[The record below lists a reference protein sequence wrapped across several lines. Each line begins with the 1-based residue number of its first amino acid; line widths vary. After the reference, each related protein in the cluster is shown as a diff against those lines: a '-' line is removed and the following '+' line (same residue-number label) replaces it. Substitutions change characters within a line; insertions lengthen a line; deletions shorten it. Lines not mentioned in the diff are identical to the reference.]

1 MDTPVQKTQSSLD
14 FFLVQHDLGA
24 PKPGAA
30 EGPQAVLEQLFAG
43 SPHIQTQSIF
53 KIAQSTESIKEPT
66 PHAKSLQQTLQTSKT
81 LRDAVSQSLKQN
93 RFAMVLSGD
102 HSTAIGTIAGIKAAF
117 PSLEMGVV
125 WFDAH
130 TDIHSPY
137 TTHSG
142 NLHGMPLS
150 AATQLDNTADRRQ
163 VPTDH
168 EKKLWKEM
176 KNLAPTNPMVELEN
190 IVFVG
195 IRDMEPEEKNLVKG
209 RDCLILDSE
218 YVQNQ
223 TSNELVTKIKHHL
236 RHCDIIYVSFDIDC
250 LDKSIVPGTGTPVDN
265 GPDAQKVLDIVS
277 QLSVWD
283 RVVCFE
289 LSEVNPTLDPSGK
302 TTEVATQVARN
313 ALSFLS

>member
-1 MDTPVQKTQSSLD
+1 METPVLKTQSSLN
-14 FFLVQHDLGA
+14 FLLVEHDLGA
-24 PKPGAA
+24 PTNGAA
-30 EGPQAVLEQLFAG
+30 QGPQAVLAHLFAKI
-43 SPHIQTQSIF
+43 PQAQTQ
-53 KIAQSTESIKEPT
+53 AVSTITQTTTPPKEQT
-66 PHAKSLQQTLQTSKT
+66 PHAKSLEQTLETCKS
-81 LRDAVSQSLKQN
+81 LRDAVSKSLKKKN
-93 RFAMVLSGD
+93 FTIVLSGD
-102 HSTAIGTIAGIKAAF
+102 HSTAIGTIAGIKTAF
-117 PSLEMGVV
+117 PSLEIGIV

-176 KNLAPTNPMVELEN
+176 KGLAPTKPMVELEN

-195 IRDMEPEEKNLVKG
+195 IRDMEQEEKNLVKG
-209 RDCLILDSE
+209 RDCLILDAA
-218 YVQNQ
+218 YVKHES
-223 TSNELVTKIKHHL
+223 SNALVTKIKHHL
-236 RHCDIIYVSFDIDC
+236 RHCDIIYMSFDIDC
-250 LDKSIVPGTGTPVDN
+250 LDKSIVPGTGTPVEN
-265 GPDAQKVLDIVS
+265 GPDAEKVLDIVS
-277 QLSVWD
+277 QLSTWE

-302 TTEVATQVARN
+302 TTEVATNIARN

>member
-1 MDTPVQKTQSSLD
+1 METPVNKTLSSLD
-14 FFLVQHDLGA
+14 FVLVEHDQGA
-24 PKPGAA
+24 PSPGAA
-30 EGPQAVLEQLFAG
+30 HGPQAVLQLLLAG
-43 SPHIQTQSIF
+43 SPHIQTKSITTISQF
-53 KIAQSTESIKEPT
+53 KKESKEPT
-66 PHAKSLQQTLQTSKT
+66 PHAKSLEQTLETCKT
-81 LRDAVSQSLKQN
+81 LRDSVSKSLQQKH
-93 RFAMVLSGD
+93 FTVVLSGD
-102 HSTAIGTIAGIKAAF
+102 HSTAIGTIAGIKTAF
-117 PSLEMGVV
+117 PSLEIGVV

-163 VPTDH
+163 VPTDF

-176 KNLAPTNPMVELEN
+176 KSLAPTKPMIELEN

-195 IRDMEPEEKNLVKG
+195 IRDMEEEEQNLVRG
-209 RDCLILDSE
+209 RDCLILDAE

-223 TSNELVTKIKHHL
+223 TSNELVIKIKHHL

-250 LDKSIVPGTGTPVDN
+250 LDKSIVPGTGTPVEN

-277 QLSVWD
+277 QLSVWE

-289 LSEVNPTLDPSGK
+289 LSEVNPALDPSGK
-302 TTEVATQVARN
+302 TTEIATKVAHK

>member
-1 MDTPVQKTQSSLD
+1 METPVDKTQSSLD
-14 FFLVQHDLGA
+14 FFLVEHDQGA
-24 PKPGAA
+24 PSPGAA
-30 EGPQAVLEQLFAG
+30 HGPRAVLERLFAH
-43 SPHIQTQSIF
+43 SPHIRTEAI
-53 KIAQSTESIKEPT
+53 STISQVKRDPKEIT
-66 PHAKSLQQTLQTSKT
+66 PHAKSLEQTLETCKV
-81 LRDAVSQSLKQN
+81 LRDSVSKSLKQKH
-93 RFAMVLSGD
+93 FTMVLSGD
-102 HSTAIGTIAGIKAAF
+102 HSTAIGTIAGIKTAF
-117 PSLEMGVV
+117 PSLEIGVV

-163 VPTDH
+163 VPTDF

-176 KNLAPTNPMVELEN
+176 KSLAPTKPMVELEN

-195 IRDMEPEEKNLVKG
+195 IRDMEQEEKNLVRG

-218 YVQNQ
+218 YVQSQ
-223 TSNELVTKIKHHL
+223 TPTELVSKIKHHL
-236 RHCDIIYVSFDIDC
+236 RHCDIIYMSFDIDC

-277 QLSVWD
+277 QLSVWE

-289 LSEVNPTLDPSGK
+289 LSEVNPALDPSGK
-302 TTEVATQVARN
+302 TTEVATQVARK